1 MSVEQAPSLPYSPP
15 SSAIIYSSFG
25 WRLRGCGRIYYGWH
39 GMAVRWHG
47 MNMIPIPTH
56 PLPCFYGLTHPLMT
70 VHINEMSVMTQ
81 RRANFFQMDL
91 ATKVQNM
98 GNFKQQYGRI
108 LQCLTHKSHI
118 STLESNSL
126 KVIGRLLGH
135 LLLNWTLNWN
145 K

>member
-1 MSVEQAPSLPYSPP
+1 MVPCNRELCVAAAAYIM
-15 SSAIIYSSFG
+15 A
-25 WRLRGCGRIYYGWH
+25 
-39 GMAVRWHG
+39 GMAVRWHV

-70 VHINEMSVMTQ
+70 VHINEMSVMTFNDSQ
-81 RRANFFQMDL
+81 ESQFFQMDL

-108 LQCLTHKSHI
+108 LQCLTHKSQI

-126 KVIGRLLGH
+126 NVIGRLLGH
-135 LLLNWTLNWN
+135 LFMNWTLNWN